1 MRQVGEWRMRK
12 NGRLLLWSIGLFVLG
27 MFVPLTHAQPDQQ
40 LDQSDAASVESDW
53 SRWSGRLPIEVHRTR
68 PDRAGLLPIEVTF
81 ALPVD
86 SMADAARPRRELR
99 LVYSVDDQTRRIPF
113 QLSGLSVRRKDTES
127 ESVPTLTGQVTFLE
141 VTPYES
147 EGRYLL
153 LYGNDEASP
162 PQFKT
167 DLTVRGSGPGWTI
180 ENSTMIARLQGYR
193 QGGAGDSEAGAES
206 GHLSSITL
214 KSHPDQPLTNDG
226 GTLHWNPGIAIPER
240 GWIHTFDWDPPE
252 QIEIERGPLFV
263 EVRRSGAFPKIREAR
278 LEVTYRFYKNRSYV
292 WSGTRVHIDED
303 LGVMALRNDELVF
316 DPSLFTDLAW
326 KTDGELHRAS
336 FDEYEPVNQHG
347 DILRIEDDAQMVA
360 FYNPRTQI
368 GAATVRLSSM
378 NVGPMASSPTQFD
391 QATYIVDS
399 ENLTYWSRSLV
410 YLHAKWPRK
419 RLITVPAESEY
430 VERNLYCFHDTSQW
444 GLVRRVERIASTAR
458 QEPDVRVEPYE
469 VPLPR

>member
-1 MRQVGEWRMRK
+1 M
-12 NGRLLLWSIGLFVLG
+12 G
-27 MFVPLTHAQPDQQ
+27 MFGPPIHAQSHQSQDQ
-40 LDQSDAASVESDW
+40 LDVSATSDW
-53 SRWSGRLPIEVHRTR
+53 SQWSGQFPIEVHRDR

-86 SMADAARPRRELR
+86 SMADATRPRRELR
-99 LVYSVDDQTRRIPF
+99 LVYSVDDRTKRVPF
-113 QLSGLSVRRKDTES
+113 QLSHLSIRRRDTGT
-127 ESVPTLTGQVTFLE
+127 ESVPTLTGRVTFFE
-141 VTPYES
+141 VSPYES

-162 PQFKT
+162 PQFET
-167 DLTVRGSGPGWTI
+167 DLTVRGNGPGWTI
-180 ENSTMIARLQGYR
+180 ENSKMIARLDGNGQGETD
-193 QGGAGDSEAGAES
+193 DSEAEAGS
-206 GHLSSITL
+206 GHLASITL

-240 GWIHTFDWDPPE
+240 GWIHAFDWDPPE

-263 EVRRSGAFPKIREAR
+263 EVRRSGAFPKISEAR

-292 WSGTRVHIDED
+292 WSGTRVHIEED

-336 FDEYEPVNQHG
+336 FDEYEPVNDHG

-399 ENLTYWSRSLV
+399 ENLTYWFRSLV